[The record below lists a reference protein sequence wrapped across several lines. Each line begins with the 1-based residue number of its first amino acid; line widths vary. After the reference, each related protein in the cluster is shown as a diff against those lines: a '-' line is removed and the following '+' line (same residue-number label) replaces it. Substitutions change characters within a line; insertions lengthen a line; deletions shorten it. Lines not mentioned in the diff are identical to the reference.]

1 MIYIS
6 LLIRKKKKKLKI
18 KLKKFSNLFIINNMS
33 WRVKL
38 RMKYLTGILNNYRI
52 SSLNDTEKFE
62 LFIIDNENFSATIIK
77 ML

>member
-1 MIYIS
+1 
-6 LLIRKKKKKLKI
+6 
-18 KLKKFSNLFIINNMS
+18 MS

-62 LFIIDNENFSATIIK
+62 LFIIDNENFLTIDFHHVFQKGFYSNNNHVIV
-77 ML
+77 LRS

>member
-1 MIYIS
+1 
-6 LLIRKKKKKLKI
+6 
-18 KLKKFSNLFIINNMS
+18 MS